1 MSATMLNMD
10 YRLIDILNAN
20 QLEPDDLIGIG
31 DEVVKLISIQEL
43 DEGFFAVI
51 ENEFGETEEIQIAD
65 DEQFEL
71 YLLD

>member
-1 MSATMLNMD
+1 MLTMD
-10 YRLIDILNAN
+10 YRMVDILNAN
-20 QLEPDDLIGIG
+20 QLEEGDLIGIG

-43 DEGFFAVI
+43 DKGFFAVI
-51 ENEFGETEEIQIAD
+51 ENEFGETEEIQIHD